1 MALKVIN
8 KVFKYMGGCSTG
20 AISKLTFFKGPGQ
33 PKLQSS
39 SSSSTSSGSGE
50 AGSHPGMPS
59 RNWSLHAKVAEEIW
73 VRDKEKEESQDTAL
87 LKARLHRDELL
98 ALEGQLE
105 DILVDEFTTPQAK
118 AKLVDWKVKM
128 FECLAATRPGV
139 SPLEMVA
146 KTQEDQ
152 VSLLT
157 DLENLL
163 HIEGID
169 ISDKTK
175 RALVNWKMQIPESKG
190 K

>member
-8 KVFKYMGGCSTG
+8 KVFKYVGGCSTG
-20 AISKLTFFKGPGQ
+20 AISKLIFFKQ

-39 SSSSTSSGSGE
+39 STSSSGE
-50 AGSHPGMPS
+50 AESHPGMPS
-59 RNWSLHAKVAEEIW
+59 RDWSIHAKVAEEIW
-73 VRDKEKEESQDTAL
+73 VRDKEKEESQDFVM
-87 LKARLHRDELL
+87 LKARLHHDELL

-139 SPLEMVA
+139 SPLEMVV
-146 KTQEDQ
+146 KTQDDQ